1 MPQCVLR
8 FVRISIIIDYSD
20 EDTDVMV
27 AHDIGKQNIISL
39 LLYMHSLVK
48 NVGGGVPFTMY
59 HGPWDHRSIPLRPT
73 VRYFRQGCGYPLLR
87 FSVRSLL
94 YEQWLAVRF

>member
-1 MPQCVLR
+1 MLQYVLR
-8 FVRISIIIDYSD
+8 FARIGIIIDYSD

-27 AHDIGKQNIISL
+27 AHDIDKQNIISFL

-48 NVGGGVPFTMY
+48 NVGGGVP
-59 HGPWDHRSIPLRPT
+59 LRPT
-73 VRYFRQGCGYPLLR
+73 VLYFRQGCGYPLLR